1 MGVKVGEETL
11 YTLQFED
18 DQMLIAEDEEDLTYM
33 LRKLLA
39 AYSEWGLEVN
49 KSKTQYMVVG
59 GSSPTSLNV
68 DDWQLHPCSEFK
80 YLGAWISAT
89 GSSELDIQKKIVKGK
104 LAIQLLNSV
113 LWSKSIRMEIKK
125 RLFHVFLANIT
136 LYAAETWS
144 LTKKMEDR
152 LLALEMDFWRRSCG
166 VSKIWHVPNPEIR
179 RRVGIQKNILYSIE
193 KNGNENGTA
202 T

>member
-11 YTLQFED
+11 YTLQFAD
-18 DQMLIAEDEEDLTYM
+18 DQVLIAEDEEDLTYM

-49 KSKTQYMVVG
+49 KSKTQYMVIG

-68 DDWQLHPCSEFK
+68 DDWQLNPCSEFK
-80 YLGAWISAT
+80 YLGAWLLAT

-104 LAIQLLNSV
+104 QAIQLLNSV

-125 RLFHVFLANIT
+125 KGSSTFSWQV
-136 LYAAETWS
+136 
-144 LTKKMEDR
+144 
-152 LLALEMDFWRRSCG
+152 
-166 VSKIWHVPNPEIR
+166 
-179 RRVGIQKNILYSIE
+179 
-193 KNGNENGTA
+193 
-202 T
+202 